1 MLKYYDFSGA
11 SFLVDKRFECENA
24 SENAAPRFDGGV
36 AYTDPGT
43 YRVDCTLATVMAN
56 FDLWGVAEKR
66 RKKRKKK
73 RKKRKKKEGFSTESW
88 VSKLYPFWV
97 FFGDNCSYFLALY
110 PGFGQS

>member
-1 MLKYYDFSGA
+1 MWTA
-11 SFLVDKRFECENA
+11 
-24 SENAAPRFDGGV
+24 
-36 AYTDPGT
+36 GT
-43 YRVDCTLATVMAN
+43 AAN

-66 RKKRKKK
+66 RKKRKKKRKK

>member
-1 MLKYYDFSGA
+1 MKSWVSNVLHQESI
-11 SFLVDKRFECENA
+11 E
-24 SENAAPRFDGGV
+24 P
-36 AYTDPGT
+36 
-43 YRVDCTLATVMAN
+43 ATFCLSVVPAN